1 MGKKN
6 KKDSGGGL
14 PGWYATMSDMMTI
27 LFAFFVLLFSL
38 STIDPVKVAAFSE
51 GKKGGDA
58 IPDPSVK
65 EKLDLAEIKEEFQE
79 MIKELDMDSTAT
91 VSQDPRGIALEIDG
105 DICFE
110 SSQVEIKPQ
119 LMGVLDRAIEDILTA
134 ENDIRPIIVEGHTD
148 SDLMRGKMAKIY
160 QTNWELSSGRAAEV
174 VKYLISKGVNSTRLS
189 PTGYADRW
197 PFGVTWAQKRS
208 GDINQELIDAMN
220 ATKDLKRKNRRIKI
234 IIGPNY

>member
-1 MGKKN
+1 MAKKK

-14 PGWYATMSDMMTI
+14 PGWFATFSDMMTL

-51 GKKGGDA
+51 GKKGGDSK
-58 IPDPSVK
+58 PDPTVK
-65 EKLDLAEIKEEFQE
+65 EKLDLAEIKDEFQK
-79 MIKELDMDSTAT
+79 MVKDLNMDSSAT
-91 VSQDPRGIALEIDG
+91 VTQDPRGIALEIDG

-110 SSQVEIKPQ
+110 SSQVEIKAK
-119 LMGVLDRAIEDILTA
+119 LRTVLDEAIQNILTA

-148 SDLMRGKMAKIY
+148 SYPMRGPMAKIY
-160 QTNWELSSGRAAEV
+160 PTNWELSSGRAAEV
-174 VKYLISKGVNSTRLS
+174 VKYLIAKGVNSTRLS

-197 PFGVTWAQKRS
+197 PYGVTWTQKRS
-208 GDINQELIDAMN
+208 GEINQELIDAMN
-220 ATKDLKRKNRRIKI
+220 ATKDLRRKNRRIKI

>member
-1 MGKKN
+1 MSKKN
-6 KKDSGGGL
+6 KKKGGGGL

-38 STIDPVKVAAFSE
+38 STIDPVKVAAFSD

-58 IPDPSVK
+58 IPDPTVK
-65 EKLDLAEIKEEFQE
+65 EKLDLAEIKEEFEE
-79 MIKELDMDSTAT
+79 MIKELNMDSTAT

-110 SSQVEIKPQ
+110 SSQVELQPE
-119 LMGVLDRAIEDILTA
+119 LMKVLDIAIEEILTA
-134 ENDIRPIIVEGHTD
+134 ENDIRPIVIEGHTD
-148 SDLMRGKMAKIY
+148 SDLMRGDAAKIY
-160 QTNWELSSGRAAEV
+160 PTNWELSSGRAAEV
-174 VKYLISKGVNSTRLS
+174 VKYLIAKGVNSTRLS

-197 PFGVTWAQKRS
+197 PFGITWTQKRS

-220 ATKDLKRKNRRIKI
+220 ATQDLKRKNRRIKI

>member
-1 MGKKN
+1 MSKKN
-6 KKDSGGGL
+6 KKSSSGL
-14 PGWYATMSDMMTI
+14 PGWFATYSDMMTL

-38 STIDPVKVAAFSE
+38 STLDPVKLAEFGE
-51 GKKGGDA
+51 GGDKRTE
-58 IPDPSVK
+58 VK
-65 EKLDLAEIKEEFQE
+65 DLAEIKQEFEE
-79 MIKELDMDSTAT
+79 MIKELDMESTAT

-119 LMGVLDRAIEDILTA
+119 LMRVLDRAIEDILTA
-134 ENDIRPIIVEGHTD
+134 ENDIRPIVIEGHTD
-148 SDLMRGKMAKIY
+148 SDLMRGDAAKIY
-160 QTNWELSSGRAAEV
+160 PTNWELSSGRAAEV
-174 VKYLISKGVNSTRLS
+174 VKYLIAKGVNSTRLS

-197 PFGVTWAQKRS
+197 PFGITWTQKRS

-220 ATKDLKRKNRRIKI
+220 ATKDLRRKNRRIKI